1 MKIDRRQL
9 AIIGAA
15 VFGASG
21 LLRNTSA
28 LAADDAAV
36 GAAVEELRKASLAAD
51 KAKLTALTDDQL
63 SYGHSSGVVQNKAEM
78 LEGFATRKATMKS
91 IDFPELKIAVAGDT
105 AVARHLWVSESEL
118 DGKTTNTKIGVIECW
133 HKQGA
138 DWKLLGRQGFKLG

>member
-51 KAKLTALTDDQL
+51 KAKLTALADDQL